1 MNETSELR
9 GITTS
14 DGLLPWLNRRPE
26 LTVEP
31 LADRLWTATD
41 GRARV
46 IFAEGDR
53 GVVAFDTLGTPGAAV
68 ALREAIA
75 GTVRGKPV
83 STIVYSHDHLD
94 ASGWAAALAPD
105 AEIVAHEATAEIV
118 RLRGADGQRPVDRI
132 VRGDGEELVL
142 DGLEVELRYPGPTHG
157 TGNLA
162 VGFPRASTLFMSG
175 TALPNARY
183 GFFPDVHVGSYV
195 RSMRALLAQTDFE
208 TFVPGR
214 FAPMERSGA
223 VFAVDY
229 VEALDEACQRAYL
242 EPSVFIWVMDM
253 VGAWVAE
260 RLRPRFGQLEGFESH
275 LPLGAFR
282 FVHHYLMGGWG
293 LEDTQDGGWG
303 LYQPTDEVQKAT

>member
-1 MNETSELR
+1 MSETSKLR
-9 GITTS
+9 GITSS
-14 DGLLPWLNRRPE
+14 DVLLPWLHRNPD

-31 LADRLWTATD
+31 LAERLWTASD

-46 IFAEGDR
+46 IFAEGER
-53 GVVAFDTLGTPGAAV
+53 GVVAFDTLGTPGAAI

-75 GTVRGKPV
+75 RTVPGKTV

-94 ASGWAAALAPD
+94 ASGWAATLAPD

-118 RLRGADGQRPVDRI
+118 RLRGADGQRPVDRV
-132 VRGDGEELVL
+132 VRGESEGLVL
-142 DGLEVELRYPGPTHG
+142 DGVDVELCYPGPTHG

-162 VGFPRASTLFMSG
+162 VVFSRANTLFMSG

-195 RSMRALLAQTDFE
+195 RSMRALFAQTDFE

-214 FAPMERSGA
+214 FAPMDRSAA

-229 VEALDEACQRAYL
+229 VEALDVACQQAYL
-242 EPSVFIWVMDM
+242 EPDVFIWVMDM

-260 RLRPRFGQLEGFESH
+260 RLRPRFGQLDGFERH
-275 LPLGAFR
+275 VPLGAFR

-293 LEDTQDGGWG
+293 REDTRAGGWT
-303 LYQPTDEVQKAT
+303 LFQPEAT